1 MTVRQ
6 TLHAATRLV
15 LISALVRRDSLGI
28 EPSAHGANLDTAQL
42 TAAFAWMWTNVDLGD
57 TTVSAMLLA

>member
-1 MTVRQ
+1 M
-6 TLHAATRLV
+6 
-15 LISALVRRDSLGI
+15 